1 MWESSVWMC
10 FQLTEREREAGGDF
24 YIYEC
29 VRQQHKSS
37 TGLLHR
43 GEPHQKCQSSAI
55 CSRLKLCNCNSVE
68 SFLTIRSMLEWIHS
82 QTHAIHLHTWTNAHS
97 SNKDTDESW
106 DVELQWEM
114 YVFVCLL
121 ACLFFINYLFR
132 DCWDNVFFKAS
143 NKRVCF
149 LIDICTMTEVFWKR
163 RPNVCALQ
171 AACQLVSLATNILSY
186 WVIITR
192 SQQWHNQQVDLSCKL
207 HFPR

>member
-68 SFLTIRSMLEWIHS
+68 RFLTIRSMLEWIHS

-121 ACLFFINYLFR
+121 ACLFFYQLFISWLLR
-132 DCWDNVFFKAS
+132 QRIFQSFKQACLFS
-143 NKRVCF
+143 NWYMHNDRGLLKAPAKRLCPSSCLSACF
-149 LIDICTMTEVFWKR
+149 TCNKYSV
-163 RPNVCALQ
+163 
-171 AACQLVSLATNILSY
+171 ILSHHN
-186 WVIITR
+186 
-192 SQQWHNQQVDLSCKL
+192 SQPAVAQSTSGSEL
-207 HFPR
+207 